1 MENSMSEE
9 LKEYLL
15 SHKYFLKQTLSTM
28 LCLLNL
34 PKCDKCGFG
43 IIISIWVDGSYSI
56 YTAERMWNITTYT
69 PHLPNKIK
77 TIEDAESVIRF
88 YEKNHIW

>member
-1 MENSMSEE
+1 MNWRNVKEMENNMSEE

-15 SHKYFLKQTLSTM
+15 NHKYFLKQTLSPM

-43 IIISIWVDGSYSI
+43 IIISIWGGWFIFYLYSRKNVEYNNI
-56 YTAERMWNITTYT
+56 YST
-69 PHLPNKIK
+69 
-77 TIEDAESVIRF
+77 SSG
-88 YEKNHIW
+88 